1 MATPRTATGDSTAF
15 APVPGAHRAYEA
27 ACAHLLGLQHE
38 SGAWEG
44 EMEWSTMILSQ
55 YVIVLHIL
63 ERPPD
68 EPTRQAILQCF
79 RATRTAG
86 GCWGMH
92 PQAPPSAYATT
103 LAYVA
108 LRLLGTGPH
117 DPLAAGARQWIH
129 AQPGGVRAVPQWG
142 FFWLA
147 ILGLVPYRQV
157 APVPPEVMLL
167 PRWAPLHPERLLGW
181 TRMLYQAMAYLY
193 GVKFRADPGP
203 VTRDI
208 RRELFPG
215 PGSGARTAPES
226 GTGSG
231 AGADSGTGAGSGD
244 GSPPVHSTDVYVTG
258 GRALR
263 VLQRTLRAWERVH
276 SRRLRRA
283 ALERCHRAVVDEQH
297 ASPHH
302 GLSSV
307 NALVECL
314 VLFARDRHHPLLED
328 AVARLRYWCWEDDE
342 RGLRVCGDRSIVWDT
357 SFAVEAL
364 LSGDAAYEEQE
375 PAPRLAPAVDRAH
388 AFLRGAQITTYT
400 GHVPPL
406 RTVRHGWAF
415 SDGHSRWPVS
425 DCTAEAVGALV
436 RAQEATG
443 LGGSHRVPAHAHLDR
458 RALHGAM
465 EVMLDRQNRD
475 GGFGTL
481 DRRRA
486 GDWLEALNPTEM
498 FAGCM
503 VDASSVECTGSV
515 LTALGRMLPLM
526 APAPRRRAGKAVARG
541 VTYIRASQHHD
552 GSFSGTWGINYT
564 YAAFHAARGLRA
576 AGVPAHDPALIALGR
591 WLRETQLKDGG
602 WGEDWRSCLEHRY
615 LALDRSLPEMTAWAV
630 LAGLDTLGPRHPA
643 VENGVRWLCTHQQAD
658 GSWAGGHVN
667 GVFFTTMML
676 VYHLYPV
683 YFPAMAV
690 GHYLRAVAPSA
701 PATPTERIAPE
712 GPEGTP

>member
-1 MATPRTATGDSTAF
+1 MATPDTTTGGSPAF
-15 APVPGAHRAYEA
+15 TPVSGAHRAYHA
-27 ACAHLLGLQHE
+27 ACARLLGLQHE

-63 ERPPD
+63 ERGPD

-79 RATRTAG
+79 RTTRTPEG
-86 GCWGMH
+86 SWGMH

-108 LRLLGTGPH
+108 LRLLGTDPR
-117 DPLAAGARQWIH
+117 DPLAADARKWIH
-129 AQPGGVRAVPQWG
+129 AQPGGVHAVPQWG

-147 ILGLVPYRQV
+147 VLGLVPYRQV

-193 GVKFRADPGP
+193 GAKFRADLGP
-203 VTRDI
+203 VADDLRG
-208 RRELFPG
+208 ELFPG
-215 PGSGARTAPES
+215 LGPSPSPSPGPGP
-226 GTGSG
+226 GPG
-231 AGADSGTGAGSGD
+231 AGVRPGHG
-244 GSPPVHSTDVYVTG
+244 TDVYVTG

-263 VLQRTLRAWERVH
+263 VLQGCLRGWERVH

-314 VLFARDRHHPLLED
+314 VLFARNRRHPLLD
-328 AVARLRYWCWEDDE
+328 GAVARLRYWCWQDDE
-342 RGLRVCGDRSIVWDT
+342 RGLRVCGDRSVVWDT
-357 SFAVEAL
+357 SYAVEAL
-364 LSGDAAYEEQE
+364 LPGGAARTDLGADARTGLGADRRLG
-375 PAPRLAPAVDRAH
+375 PAIGRAH
-388 AFLRGAQITTYT
+388 AFLREAQITTYT
-400 GHVPPL
+400 GRVPPL
-406 RTVRHGWAF
+406 RTVRYGWAF

-425 DCTAEAVGALV
+425 DCTAEAVSALL
-436 RAQEATG
+436 RAQDATG
-443 LGGSHRVPAHAHLDR
+443 PGGHRMPATARLDR

-465 EVMLDRQNRD
+465 DVMLDRQNRD

-486 GDWLEALNPTEM
+486 GGWMEALNPTEM

-515 LTALGRMLPLM
+515 LTALGHM
-526 APAPRRRAGKAVARG
+526 APLLEPAARRRARKAIARG
-541 VTYIRASQHHD
+541 VAYIRASQNDD

-576 AGVPAHDPALIALGR
+576 VGVPSDDPALVSLAR
-591 WLRETQLKDGG
+591 WLRESQLKDGG
-602 WGEDWRSCLEHRY
+602 WGEDWRSCLGRRY
-615 LALDRSLPEMTAWAV
+615 LPLDSGLPEMTAWAV
-630 LAGLDTLGPRHPA
+630 LAGLDTLGPRHPV
-643 VENGVRWLCTHQQAD
+643 VEDGVRWLCAHQQAD

-676 VYHLYPV
+676 VYRLYPV

-690 GHYLRAVAPSA
+690 GRYLRAVAPPA
-701 PATPTERIAPE
+701 PATPAARIATE
-712 GPEGTP
+712 GPGGTT

>member
-1 MATPRTATGDSTAF
+1 MATPDTATSDSAAF
-15 APVPGAHRAYEA
+15 IPVPGAHRAYRA
-27 ACAHLLGLQHE
+27 ACGRLLGLQHE

-55 YVIVLHIL
+55 YVIVMHIL

-68 EPTRQAILQCF
+68 EPERQAILQCY
-79 RATRTAG
+79 RTTRTAEG
-86 GCWGMH
+86 GWGMH
-92 PQAPPSAYATT
+92 PQAPPSAYGTT

-108 LRLLGTGPH
+108 LRLLGTEPH

-129 AQPGGVRAVPQWG
+129 AQPGGVHAVPQWG

-147 ILGLVPYRQV
+147 LLGLVPYRQV
-157 APVPPEVMLL
+157 VPLPPEMMLL
-167 PRWAPLHPERLLGW
+167 PKWAPLHPERLLGW

-193 GVKFRADPGP
+193 GAKFRADLGA
-203 VTRDI
+203 VARDL
-208 RRELFPG
+208 RRELF
-215 PGSGARTAPES
+215 AAP
-226 GTGSG
+226 
-231 AGADSGTGAGSGD
+231 GTGAGA
-244 GSPPVHSTDVYVTG
+244 PPARSTDVYVVG

-263 VLQRTLRAWERVH
+263 LLQRCLHGWERVH
-276 SRRLRRA
+276 SPRLRRA
-283 ALERCHRAVVDEQH
+283 GLERCHRSVVDEQH

-314 VLFARDRHHPLLED
+314 VLFARDRQHPLLED
-328 AVARLRYWCWEDDE
+328 AVARLRYWCWEDD
-342 RGLRVCGDRSIVWDT
+342 RGLRVCGDRSLVWDT

-364 LSGDAAYEEQE
+364 LSGGAACPEHE
-375 PAPRLAPAVDRAH
+375 PDGRLGPALDRAH
-388 AFLRGAQITTYT
+388 AFLREAQITTYT
-400 GHVPPL
+400 GRVPPL

-425 DCTAEAVGALV
+425 DCTAEAVGALL
-436 RAQEATG
+436 RAQDATG
-443 LGGSHRVPAHAHLDR
+443 LGTHRIPASAHLDR
-458 RALHGAM
+458 HAMRGALK
-465 EVMLDRQNRD
+465 VMLDRQNPD

-486 GDWLEALNPTEM
+486 GEWMEALNPTEM

-515 LTALGRMLPLM
+515 LTALCRMRPLM
-526 APAPRRRAGKAVARG
+526 EPAARG
-541 VTYIRASQHHD
+541 RAETAITRGIAFIRASQNHD

-576 AGVPAHDPALIALGR
+576 AGVPADDPTMTALAR
-591 WLRETQLKDGG
+591 WLQETQLGDGG
-602 WGEDWRSCLEHRY
+602 WGEDWRSCLERRY
-615 LALDRSLPEMTAWAV
+615 LALDGGLPEMTAWAV

-658 GSWAGGHVN
+658 GSWTGGHVN

-676 VYHLYPV
+676 VYRLYPV
-683 YFPAMAV
+683 YFPAMAI
-690 GHYLRAVAPSA
+690 GRYLRSVAPSS
-701 PATPTERIAPE
+701 PSSSPSPGGRP
-712 GPEGTP
+712 

>member
-1 MATPRTATGDSTAF
+1 MVMPDARR
-15 APVPGAHRAYEA
+15 VHEA
-27 ACAHLLGLQHE
+27 ACGRLLALQGE
-38 SGAWEG
+38 NGAWEG

-68 EPTRQAILQCF
+68 EPERQAILRCY
-79 RATRTAG
+79 RTTRTADG
-86 GCWGMH
+86 GWGMH

-108 LRLLGTGPH
+108 LRLLGTDPE
-117 DPLAAGARQWIH
+117 DPLTAGARQWLH

-142 FFWLA
+142 LFWLA
-147 ILGLVPYRQV
+147 LLGLVPYRDV
-157 APVPPEVMLL
+157 APVPPEMMLL
-167 PRWAPLHPERLLGW
+167 PPWVPLHPGRLLGW

-193 GVKFRADPGP
+193 GAKFQADLGP
-203 VTRDI
+203 VTHDL
-208 RRELFPG
+208 RRELFAG
-215 PGSGARTAPES
+215 PGL
-226 GTGSG
+226 G
-231 AGADSGTGAGSGD
+231 AGAPGARN
-244 GSPPVHSTDVYVTG
+244 TDVYVAG
-258 GRALR
+258 GHALR
-263 VLQRTLRAWERVH
+263 VSQWCLRGWEKVH
-276 SRRLRRA
+276 SGRLRRA

-314 VLFARDRHHPLLED
+314 VLYAHDRKHPLLED
-328 AVARLRYWCWEDDE
+328 AVSRLRYWCWEDGD
-342 RGLRVCGDRSIVWDT
+342 RGLRVCGDRSTVWDT

-364 LSGDAAYEEQE
+364 LSAGDGAARAG
-375 PAPRLAPAVDRAH
+375 PALGRAH
-388 AFLRGAQITTYT
+388 AFLRAAQITTYT
-400 GHVPPL
+400 GGVPPL

-415 SDGHSRWPVS
+415 SDGHSRWPVG
-425 DCTAEAVGALV
+425 DCTAEAVSALLRV
-436 RAQEATG
+436 QDAAGPGTPG
-443 LGGSHRVPAHAHLDR
+443 LGGA
-458 RALHGAM
+458 ALHGALD
-465 EVMLDRQNRD
+465 VMLDRQNPD

-486 GDWLEALNPTEM
+486 GTWLEALNPTEM

-503 VDASSVECTGSV
+503 VDTSSAECTGSV
-515 LTALGRMLPLM
+515 LTALSRMRPLLE
-526 APAPRRRAGKAVARG
+526 PAARRRAARATARG
-541 VTYIRASQHHD
+541 VAHLRAQQNHD

-576 AGVPAHDPALIALGR
+576 AGVPADDPALKALGR
-591 WLRETQLKDGG
+591 WLQETQLEDGG

-615 LALDRSLPEMTAWAV
+615 IPLDRGMPEMTAWAV
-630 LAGLDTLGPRHPA
+630 MAGLDTLGPRHPA
-643 VENGVRWLCTHQQAD
+643 VEKGVHWLCTHQQPD

-676 VYHLYPV
+676 VYRLYPV

-690 GHYLRAVAPSA
+690 GHYLRALAGPTAATATTVVAPDDTA
-701 PATPTERIAPE
+701 DPGEPA
-712 GPEGTP
+712 